1 MEEEQTMKF
10 GVCLP
15 NNWGVEDV
23 QAIFLLAVRA
33 EELGFDSVW
42 VSEHIFNVSYVYD
55 RIGSRPYYEPLTIL
69 GYVAAMTK
77 RVALGTSVLVL
88 PYHNPIRLAKI
99 AATLDVVSGGR
110 LQLGVGV
117 GVIQQELQAMGSPFA
132 ERGAIT
138 DEAIAVMKALWTQDD
153 PHFEGRYHRFS
164 GMKFS
169 PKPLQKPHIPLL
181 IGGVSR
187 AAIRR
192 AADVGNGWHPNAL
205 APDELAQK
213 IRELQEQAQV
223 AGRDVS
229 EIPISIR
236 LDMGAPRGARG
247 STTESRYSVG
257 TDPSEIQE
265 KIAAFASL
273 GVAELIISPTTG
285 NPAEVQRVMEILAQ
299 QAIPVAR
306 KETPGTI
313 TG

>member
-1 MEEEQTMKF
+1 MKF

-55 RIGSRPYYEPLTIL
+55 RIGGKPYYEPLTIL
-69 GYVAAMTK
+69 SYVAAMTK

-88 PYHNPIRLAKI
+88 PYHNPIRLAKV
-99 AATLDVVSGGR
+99 AATLDVISGGR
-110 LQLGVGV
+110 LTLGVGV
-117 GVIQQELQAMGSPFA
+117 GVIQQELQTMGSPFA

-138 DEAIAVMKALWTQDD
+138 DEAIAVMKTLWTQDD
-153 PHFEGRYHRFS
+153 PQFEGRYHRFS

-169 PKPLQKPHIPLL
+169 PKPLQQPHIPLS

-192 AADVGNGWHPNAL
+192 AARVGNGWHPNGL
-205 APDELAQK
+205 EPKELAQK
-213 IRELQEQAQV
+213 MGELHRQAEA
-223 AGRDVS
+223 AGRDAS
-229 EIPISIR
+229 EIPISVR
-236 LDMGAPRGARG
+236 LDMGTPRAARG
-247 STTESRYSVG
+247 GTTESRYSLG
-257 TDPSEIQE
+257 TDPAEVVD
-265 KIAAFASL
+265 KINSFASL
-273 GVAELIISPTTG
+273 GVAELIISPTTD
-285 NPAEVQRVMEILAQ
+285 NPADIQRAMETVAQ
-299 QAIPVAR
+299 LAIPAVQ
-306 KETPGTI
+306 KPGPGTV

>member
-1 MEEEQTMKF
+1 MKF

-23 QAIFLLAVRA
+23 QTIFLLAVRA
-33 EELGFDSVW
+33 EELGYDSVW

-55 RIGSRPYYEPLTIL
+55 RIGSSPYYEPLTIL

-88 PYHNPIRLAKI
+88 PYHHPIRLAKV
-99 AATLDVVSGGR
+99 AATLDVISGGR
-110 LQLGVGV
+110 LRLGVGV
-117 GVIQQELQAMGSPFA
+117 GGIEQELQAMGSAFG

-138 DEAIAVMKALWTQDD
+138 DEAIAVMKTLWTQDE
-153 PHFEGRYHRFS
+153 PHFEGKYHRFG

-169 PKPLQKPHIPLL
+169 PKPLQRPHIPLL

-192 AADVGNGWHPNAL
+192 AARLGNGWHPNAL
-205 APDELAQK
+205 APEGLDQK
-213 IRELQEQAQV
+213 MRELREQAQA
-223 AGRDVS
+223 AGRDAS

-236 LDMGAPRGARG
+236 LDIGVPHARRDRM
-247 STTESRYSVG
+247 TESRYSLG
-257 TDPSEIQE
+257 TDPAEVE
-265 KIAAFASL
+265 DKINAFASL

-285 NPAEVQRVMEILAQ
+285 DPAEVQRAMETVAQ
-299 QAIPVAR
+299 QAIPAGR
-306 KETPGTI
+306 KEAPGAI
-313 TG
+313 SG